1 MEINDSGNMKIGITK
16 MYEEISELI
25 GLKDY
30 KIVNPYNEKVDC
42 DLLIISKGYKD
53 KVKRLNPNSE
63 IFEVKSATFRD
74 LIETLEDI
82 KKLKIGD
89 ENKINYSIKLLKYK
103 EKKIKELA
111 KNLLKDLNVEVNPIT
126 EFVKKIVEDLN
137 LKISENGVLI
147 VPDYFLKNQN
157 YKNNKNNAKVIILK
171 THNYNLRLI
180 ERIEDRYL
188 QIIQKLRDFHERTYQ
203 RRSK

>member
-1 MEINDSGNMKIGITK
+1 MKIGITK

>member
-1 MEINDSGNMKIGITK
+1 MKIGITK
-16 MYEEISELI
+16 MYEEISKLI
-25 GLKDY
+25 SLKDY

-42 DLLIISKGYKD
+42 DLLIISKGYKE

-89 ENKINYSIKLLKYK
+89 EDKINDSIKLLKYK

-147 VPDYFLKNQN
+147 VPDYYLSNQN
-157 YKNNKNNAKVIILK
+157 YKNNKNNANVIILK

-180 ERIEDRYL
+180 ERIEDRYF
-188 QIIQKLRDFHERTYQ
+188 QIIEKLRDFHERTYQ

>member
-1 MEINDSGNMKIGITK
+1 MKIGITK
-16 MYEEISELI
+16 MYKEISELI
-25 GLKDY
+25 GLKDC

-42 DLLIISKGYKD
+42 NLLIISKGYKD

-63 IFEVKSATFRD
+63 IFEVKSATFKD
-74 LIETLEDI
+74 LLETLEDI
-82 KKLKIGD
+82 KKLKIGNED
-89 ENKINYSIKLLKYK
+89 KINDSIKLLKYK

-147 VPDYFLKNQN
+147 IPDYYLSNQN
-157 YKNNKNNAKVIILK
+157 NKNNKNNANVIILK
-171 THNYNLRLI
+171 THNYDLGLI
-180 ERIEDRYL
+180 ERIEDRYF
-188 QIIQKLRDFHERTYQ
+188 QIIEKLRDFHERTYQ

>member
-1 MEINDSGNMKIGITK
+1 
-16 MYEEISELI
+16 MYEEISKLI
-25 GLKDY
+25 GIKDY

-42 DLLIISKGYKD
+42 DLLIISKGYKE
-53 KVKRLNPNSE
+53 KVKKLNPNSE

-89 ENKINYSIKLLKYK
+89 GDKINDSIKLLKYK

-111 KNLLKDLNVEVNPIT
+111 GELLKDLNVEVNPIT

-137 LKISENGVLI
+137 LKISDNGVLI
-147 VPDYFLKNQN
+147 VPDYYLANQN
-157 YKNNKNNAKVIILK
+157 DKNIKNNANVIILK
-171 THNYNLRLI
+171 THNYNLGLI

-188 QIIQKLRDFHERTYQ
+188 QIIEKLRDFNERTYQ
-203 RRSK
+203 RSSK

>member
-1 MEINDSGNMKIGITK
+1 MKVGITK

-25 GLKDY
+25 DLKDY

-42 DLLIISKGYKD
+42 DLLIISKGYKE

-89 ENKINYSIKLLKYK
+89 EDKMILL
-103 EKKIKELA
+103 
-111 KNLLKDLNVEVNPIT
+111 N
-126 EFVKKIVEDLN
+126 F
-137 LKISENGVLI
+137 
-147 VPDYFLKNQN
+147 
-157 YKNNKNNAKVIILK
+157 
-171 THNYNLRLI
+171 
-180 ERIEDRYL
+180 
-188 QIIQKLRDFHERTYQ
+188 
-203 RRSK
+203 

>member
-1 MEINDSGNMKIGITK
+1 MKVGITK

-25 GLKDY
+25 DLKDY

-42 DLLIISKGYKD
+42 DLLIISKGYKE

-89 ENKINYSIKLLKYK
+89 EDKINDSIKLLKYK

-137 LKISENGVLI
+137 LKISENGVFI
-147 VPDYFLKNQN
+147 VPDYYLSNQN
-157 YKNNKNNAKVIILK
+157 YKNNKNNAKFIILK
-171 THNYNLRLI
+171 THNYNLGLI

-188 QIIQKLRDFHERTYQ
+188 QIIEKLRDFHERTYQ
-203 RRSK
+203 RSSK

>member
-1 MEINDSGNMKIGITK
+1 MKIGITK
-16 MYEEISELI
+16 MYEEISKLI
-25 GLKDY
+25 SLKDY

-42 DLLIISKGYKD
+42 DLLIISKGYKE

-147 VPDYFLKNQN
+147 VPDYYLSNQN
-157 YKNNKNNAKVIILK
+157 YKNNKNNANVIILK

-180 ERIEDRYL
+180 ERIEDRYF
-188 QIIQKLRDFHERTYQ
+188 QIIEKLRDFHERTYQ

>member
-1 MEINDSGNMKIGITK
+1 MKIGITK
-16 MYEEISELI
+16 MYEEISKLI

-42 DLLIISKGYKD
+42 DLLIISKGYKE

-89 ENKINYSIKLLKYK
+89 ENKINDSIKLLKYK

-137 LKISENGVLI
+137 LKISENGVFI
-147 VPDYFLKNQN
+147 VPDYYLSNQN
-157 YKNNKNNAKVIILK
+157 YKNNKNNAKFIILK
-171 THNYNLRLI
+171 THNYNLGLI

-188 QIIQKLRDFHERTYQ
+188 QIIEKLRDFHERTYQ
-203 RRSK
+203 RSSK